1 MKVRRSDL
9 RAQFNISSLLNLHQ
23 CLDESK
29 EPMMNLR
36 KEACSV
42 WLEDYNECLH
52 HQKRRTREYI
62 VERERLKQQGAAT
75 N

>member
-1 MKVRRSDL
+1 MDIVE
-9 RAQFNISSLLNLHQ
+9 QFNISSLLILHQ

-29 EPMMNLR
+29 EPMMNMR
-36 KEACSV
+36 KETCSV

-52 HQKRRTREYI
+52 HQKRRTREYV
-62 VERERLKQQGAAT
+62 VEREKQRQSTTA